1 MSIDTFERVRRMIAK
16 YLRIPPESIGE
27 DASLQELGLDS
38 LGSLELVFEIEE
50 EFKVR
55 VPDDRIQD
63 LRTVRSVCEG
73 IEALQGG

>member
-1 MSIDTFERVRRMIAK
+1 MSADTLERVRRLIAK
-16 YLRIPPESIGE
+16 YLHVPPESIGE
-27 DASLQELGLDS
+27 DANLQDLGLDS

-55 VPDDRIQD
+55 VPDDRIQE